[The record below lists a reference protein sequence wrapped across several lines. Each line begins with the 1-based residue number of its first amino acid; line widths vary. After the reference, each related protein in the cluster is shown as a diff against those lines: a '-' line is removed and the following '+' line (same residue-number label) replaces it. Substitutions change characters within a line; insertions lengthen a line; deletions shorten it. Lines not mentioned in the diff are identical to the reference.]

1 MSTAAPSKL
10 RLGNKPVRR
19 LDDRTSREVPVDLL
33 TVVFLSCLAAI
44 LGYAVFHFGG
54 VVSEQWSA
62 CLLALGLLVLAYW
75 FRSTRADRAPV
86 LDRKLYWLLVLLC
99 SYVAFQLVP
108 LPSFLL
114 RVLSPARAVL
124 LDGAAQ
130 AVPGMVLAPLSV
142 VPSETLSHFLRIAA
156 YVVVLLLVRELT
168 WRISHR
174 PWTLVLPIIFVA
186 ALEAGLGL
194 LQQAVGEPGTIA
206 RGTYIN
212 RNHFAGLLEM
222 ALPFAVMYPVA
233 VMRRVR
239 FRRRSPAGPALK
251 AGAVLVVAAV
261 LLLGIIYS
269 LSRMGFIA
277 ALCSLL
283 VMGILALS
291 PGLSAKGKFLIVG
304 LVALSVMVSFVFLP
318 PDQLITRFGQLSAA
332 EEITAEGRLLLWGE
346 TLDLI
351 AAYPLFGSGLGAF
364 ESVFLKYK
372 ISEPLVSDP
381 YAHNDYLQFFAELGT
396 IGFLIAAA
404 LMLTILA
411 KAVRAALQHSD
422 PNSRSLALACVG
434 AIVAILV
441 HSLVDFNLHV
451 PANAMLLAWI
461 SGISAGLTFCARKH
475 SVWKGLGVPEVI
487 DVEHTGNLA
496 KS

>member
-1 MSTAAPSKL
+1 MSTTASPNL
-10 RLGNKPVRR
+10 RLRNKPVRR
-19 LDDRTSREVPVDLL
+19 SSERTSHEGSVGLL
-33 TVVFLSCLAAI
+33 TIVYLSSLAAI

-86 LDRKLYWLLVLLC
+86 LDRKLYWLLVLLS
-99 SYVAFQLVP
+99 SYVVFQLVP

-130 AVPGMVLAPLSV
+130 AVPGIALAPLSV

-156 YVVVLLLVRELT
+156 YMVVFLLVREIT

-174 PWTLVLPIIFVA
+174 PWTLVFPIIFVG

-239 FRRRSPAGPALK
+239 SRRHSPAGPAVK
-251 AGAVLVVAAV
+251 AGAVLAVAAA
-261 LLLGIIYS
+261 LLLAIIYS

-283 VMGILALS
+283 VMGILAWS
-291 PGLSAKGKFLIVG
+291 PGLSAKGKPLIVG
-304 LVALSVMVSFVFLP
+304 SIGVLVVLSFVFLP
-318 PDQLITRFGQLSAA
+318 PDQLIMRFGQLSGAA
-332 EEITAEGRLLLWGE
+332 EITAEGRLLLWGE

-351 AAYPLFGSGLGAF
+351 AAYPLFGCGLGTF
-364 ESVFLKYK
+364 ESAFLKYK

-396 IGFLIAAA
+396 IGFLIAVA
-404 LMLTILA
+404 LVLTILA
-411 KAVRAALQHSD
+411 KAVRAALQQSD

-475 SVWKGLGVPEVI
+475 SVWKGLGVPEVL
-487 DVEHTGNLA
+487 DVRVRP
-496 KS
+496 

>member
-19 LDDRTSREVPVDLL
+19 SNDRTSREVPVDLPAIVYL
-33 TVVFLSCLAAI
+33 TSLAAI
-44 LGYAVFHFGG
+44 FGYAVFQFGG
-54 VVSEQWSA
+54 VVPQDWSL
-62 CLLALGLLVLAYW
+62 CLLALGLLALVYR
-75 FRSTRADRAPV
+75 FRTSRADRAPA
-86 LDRKLYWLLVLLC
+86 LDRKLCWQLVLLF

-114 RVLSPARAVL
+114 RVLSPARAEL

-130 AVPGMVLAPLSV
+130 ALPGIAFAPLSV
-142 VPSETLSHFLRIAA
+142 VPSQTHSHFLRIAGYA
-156 YVVVLLLVRELT
+156 LVFLLVREIT

-174 PWTLVLPIIFVA
+174 PWTLAFPIILIA

-194 LQQAVGEPGTIA
+194 LQQAAGETAAIA

-239 FRRRSPAGPALK
+239 SRRHSPAGPAVK
-251 AGAVLVVAAV
+251 ACAVLAVAAI

-269 LSRMGFIA
+269 LSRMGLIA

-291 PGLSAKGKFLIVG
+291 PGLSARGKFLMVG
-304 LVALSVMVSFVFLP
+304 SIALSVMLSFVFLP
-318 PDQLITRFGQLSAA
+318 PDRLIMRFAQLSFA
-332 EEITAEGRLLLWGE
+332 EEITAEGRVLLWRE

-351 AAYPLFGSGLGAF
+351 AAYPLFGCGLGAY
-364 ESVFLKYK
+364 ESAFLKYK
-372 ISEPLVSDP
+372 VSYPLLTVD
-381 YAHNDYLQFFAELGT
+381 YAHNDYLQLIAELGM
-396 IGFLIAAA
+396 IGFLIGAA
-404 LMLTILA
+404 LMLALLA
-411 KAVRAALQHSD
+411 KAVRAASRHSE
-422 PNSRSLALACVG
+422 PNSRFLALACVG
-434 AIVAILV
+434 AIVAILI
-441 HSLVDFNLHV
+441 HSLVDFNLYI
-451 PANAMLLAWI
+451 PANAVLLAWI
-461 SGISAGLTFCARKH
+461 SGISAGLTFCSR
-475 SVWKGLGVPEVI
+475 
-487 DVEHTGNLA
+487 
-496 KS
+496 